1 MDVCPKCHNAIVY
14 GMNCCTGKR
23 TLNIAPE
30 HTLSAMPSI
39 LVTVEPEAQVPMACE
54 ICGFA
59 QGHDEWKH
67 EVIERID
74 SLEKI
79 VAELRARKT

>member
-30 HTLSAMPSI
+30 PTLTAVPSI
-39 LVTVEPEAQVPMACE
+39 LVTAEPEPQILTVCG
-54 ICGFA
+54 ICGSTD
-59 QGHDEWKH
+59 GHDSWKH
-67 EVIERID
+67 QVIERID
-74 SLEKI
+74 ALEKT
-79 VAELRARKT
+79 VAEMRGRKT